1 MYYYVYDEFVQD
13 PKFERELS
21 LIETRLTDLGIAGK
35 IARLALFRDPKEL
48 IKDEIK
54 KGAKTII
61 AVGNDST
68 LRKIIDAA
76 TGSNVVIG
84 IVPLGRD
91 MNLMSEMLGM
101 PNGVEACDVLS
112 ARIVEE
118 LDLGSVNGNRFLNS
132 AVIHN
137 SGSVVI
143 NCDNSFKMTPTRRC
157 SIEIRNL
164 APATEDVSP
173 ADPTDGKLEL
183 IIRTPEKKLFGKKK
197 ITTSVVPISEA
208 TIISDSLMRVLADGD
223 LFEGSEFKFRVL
235 PKQLRVIT
243 GKGRQF

>member
-76 TGSNVVIG
+76 AGSGVVIG
-84 IVPLGRD
+84 LVPLGRE
-91 MNLMSEMLGM
+91 MNLMSEMLGI

-132 AVIHN
+132 AIIHHTAN
-137 SGSVVI
+137 ITVE
-143 NCDNSFKMTPTRRC
+143 CDSSFKMKPVRKCT
-157 SIEIRNL
+157 IELRNL
-164 APATEDVSP
+164 APAGDDIVSANP
-173 ADPTDGKLEL
+173 ADSKLEL
-183 IIRTPEKKLFGKKK
+183 VVRTPEKKLFGKKK
-197 ITTSVVPISEA
+197 ITTSVVPISEV
-208 TIISDSLMRVLADGD
+208 TIISDSPMQVLADGD
-223 LFEGSEFKFRVL
+223 LFESSEFKFRVL

-243 GKGRQF
+243 GKGRMF